1 MANAAVTISGT
12 RVVPLSEQERAATG
26 YNAKFRVIYSDINAS
41 TATTAGDVVTL
52 TLGATPSKWY
62 VDRAG
67 VNITTAFA
75 GITAMTL
82 IVGTTSSTAALISS
96 TSILTAA
103 FLNQVSTVP
112 VLTNLTATAAV
123 NLVATF
129 TAAGTGGPAALSAG
143 QLDIYLRVIDTTQ
156 LP

>member
-1 MANAAVTISGT
+1 MATAVTISPT
-12 RVVPLSEQERAATG
+12 RVTPLSEQEVAATG
-26 YNAKFRVIYSDINAS
+26 YNARFRVLYSDLGTAS
-41 TATTAGDVVTL
+41 SASEVTTI
-52 TLGATPSKWY
+52 TLGATPAKWY
-62 VDRAG
+62 IDKAG

-75 GITAMTL
+75 GITAYTV

-103 FLNQVSTVP
+103 FLNQAVGVP
-112 VLTNLTATAAV
+112 VLTNTTGTAAV

-129 TAAGTGGPAALSAG
+129 TAAGTGGPAALTAG
-143 QLDIYLRVIDTTQ
+143 QLDIYLKLINTAL

>member
-1 MANAAVTISGT
+1 MADTAITISGT

-26 YNAKFRVIYSDINAS
+26 FNARFRVLSTDIAYGTGSSD
-41 TATTAGDVVTL
+41 TVTM
-52 TLGATPSKWY
+52 TLGATPTSWLIDK
-62 VDRAG
+62 AG

-75 GITAMTL
+75 GITAMTI
-82 IVGTTSSTAALISS
+82 IVGTTTSTAALISS
-96 TSILTAA
+96 TSILTAG

-112 VLTNLTATAAV
+112 VLTNTTATAAK

-129 TAAGTGGPAALSAG
+129 TAAGTGGPAGLTAG
-143 QLDIYLRVIDTTQ
+143 QLDIYLRILDASQ